1 MPVDTNDLQGLVLG
15 NIAGYPLVRHLI
27 FAAPGGDGDEAAR
40 DAHAEALRRFVPK
53 LRPLI
58 LFGTN
63 APTDARGWVANIS
76 FAPAAMKALKP
87 DICDGLESAFLEAPD
102 ADGLG
107 DFGESAPAHWWEE
120 RFSGGQV
127 SCFVHLNAV
136 DDAQLKAATAEVL
149 AEALA
154 AGLEERIPR
163 ASGERL
169 DGRFLGFGPGDT
181 GARLHFGYVDGL
193 SNGKIAWNA
202 APSPERPVDFRS
214 VVLGY
219 YDDDFPCA
227 PATDPGAEFLR
238 DSSYLVFRW
247 VYQDVAAFERFLTA
261 NGPKLFPALPARL
274 AREMLAAKIMGRWR
288 DGAPLVHSRD
298 QPAAVRPNE
307 ELSFADDLKG
317 LVCPVS
323 SHIRVMNPREQPL
336 SGMALTTGIPRVVRR
351 GMPYGPPLKGE
362 VDDGRVRGILGMF
375 LCASIRE
382 QFMRLAAWGARN
394 NFSNAFPAHGRDQD
408 ALIGNRSVPGATR
421 SFNIPKGRFGGG
433 TINGLPDFIRT
444 KGTQYLLMPSGQTL
458 TRLFPMD

>member
-27 FAAPGGDGDEAAR
+27 FSAPDVGAHGGADV
-40 DAHAEALRRFVPK
+40 HAEALRRFVPK

-63 APTDARGWVANIS
+63 APTEARGWVANIS
-76 FAPAAMKALKP
+76 FAPGAMQALEP
-87 DICDGLESAFLEAPD
+87 DNCAELESAFLKPPD
-102 ADGLG
+102 AERLG
-107 DFGESAPAHWWEE
+107 DAGESAPANWWEKQF
-120 RFSGGQV
+120 RGDQV
-127 SCFVHLNAV
+127 SCFVHLHAI
-136 DDAQLKAATAEVL
+136 DDGQLEAATAEVL

-154 AGLEERIPR
+154 AGLKELIPR
-163 ASGERL
+163 ASGGRL
-169 DGRFLGFGPGDT
+169 DGRFLGFGPGDK

-219 YDDDFPCA
+219 YDDRFPCA
-227 PATDPGAEFLR
+227 PSRDPGAGFLR

-247 VYQDVAAFERFLTA
+247 VYQDVATFEQFLTA
-261 NGPKLFPALPARL
+261 NGPRLFPALPARL

-288 DGAPLVHSRD
+288 DGAPLVHSPD
-298 QPAAVRPNE
+298 QPGPARPNE
-307 ELSFADDLKG
+307 EFSFGDDLKG
-317 LVCPVS
+317 LVCPIS

-336 SGMALTTGIPRVVRR
+336 SGMALTTGVPKVVRR

-362 VDDGRVRGILGMF
+362 TDDGLDRGILGMF

-433 TINGLPDFIRT
+433 TVNGLPDFIRT
-444 KGTQYLLMPSGQTL
+444 KATQYLLMPSGQTL
-458 TRLFPMD
+458 TRMFPLG

>member
-1 MPVDTNDLQGLVLG
+1 MPVDTNDLQGMVLG
-15 NIAGYPLVRHLI
+15 NIRYPLVRHLI
-27 FAAPGGDGDEAAR
+27 FSLADKGGAEG
-40 DAHAEALRRFVPK
+40 HAEALRRFVPK

-76 FAPAAMKALKP
+76 FAPGALRALKP
-87 DICDGLESAFLEAPD
+87 DICGELESAFLEPPNAER
-102 ADGLG
+102 LG
-107 DFGESAPAHWWEE
+107 DAGASAPAHWWEKQFRGE
-120 RFSGGQV
+120 EV
-127 SCFVHLNAV
+127 SCFVHLHAV
-136 DDAQLKAATAEVL
+136 DDAQIEAATAEVL
-149 AEALA
+149 DEATG
-154 AGLEERIPR
+154 AGLTELIPR

-169 DGRFLGFGPGDT
+169 DGRFLGPGPAG

-193 SNGKIAWNA
+193 SNAKIAWNA

-227 PATDPGAEFLR
+227 PARDPGAAFLR

-247 VYQDVAAFERFLTA
+247 VYQDVATFERFLTA

-288 DGAPLVHSRD
+288 DGAPLIRSPNVH
-298 QPAAVRPNE
+298 AGGIENE
-307 ELSFADDLKG
+307 ELSFADDPNG

-336 SGMALTTGIPRVVRR
+336 SGMARITGIPKVVRR
-351 GMPYGPPLKGE
+351 GMPYGPALKGE
-362 VDDGRVRGILGMF
+362 TDDGVDRGILGMF
-375 LCASIRE
+375 LCTSIRE

-394 NFSNAFPAHGRDQD
+394 NFSNLFPAHGRDQD
-408 ALIGNRSVPGATR
+408 ALIGNRSVAGATR
-421 SFNIPKGRFGGG
+421 TFTIPKGRTGGG
-433 TINGLPDFIRT
+433 TVRDLPDFLRT
-444 KGTQYLLMPSGQTL
+444 KATQYLLMPSGRTL
-458 TRLFPMD
+458 TRLFPLD